1 MIVAEIN
8 NGLGSTV
15 SAHFWWLQN
24 NQQQFKM
31 IVMIKI
37 HGHKLIPNTS
47 IHALKYMQRNKV
59 HKINWTRDK
68 IMFKGKKREIKRE
81 W

>member
-24 NQQQFKM
+24 NQQQFKI

-47 IHALKYMQRNKV
+47 IQRTCLKKSA
-59 HKINWTRDK
+59 
-68 IMFKGKKREIKRE
+68 KKQSP
-81 W
+81 